1 VGDRDRTVAGT
12 VMAHRGPV
20 LVEVDGYEIEFPI
33 STHMALVRNSDTPG
47 VIGRVGTLL
56 GDAGRNIS
64 DMAVGRS
71 HEGGAM
77 MGLTLDEGLSDD
89 LAEQLAALDGVL
101 AARYIDLGA

>member
-1 VGDRDRTVAGT
+1 
-12 VMAHRGPV
+12 
-20 LVEVDGYEIEFPI
+20 
-33 STHMALVRNSDTPG
+33 
-47 VIGRVGTLL
+47 
-56 GDAGRNIS
+56 
-64 DMAVGRS
+64 MAVGRS